1 MPLVEAL
8 ERCLQTLA
16 QRKPADDVGKV
27 VRALVVDLRGERQWV
42 TASDMVVDMRAVGI
56 QDFGPLVVLEH
67 LKDLDELALLLDHF
81 DVDVVWST
89 RAKWQRDAVESIPT
103 IATIATVPER
113 ARVLGET
120 DAHLRLTVYLPCWLA
135 ASRLERERALHALLM
150 GYWPDDSEAGIFRR
164 LLRRRPDIVAHAAT
178 LGRYGVGTVREAQ
191 AIAHAVAHP
200 SLETWTDEVGQLV
213 WVPTQRSIAA
223 AAERM
228 AARPR
233 EPEEAPAPPRRRRRK
248 AA

>member
-1 MPLVEAL
+1 MPLTDAL

-16 QRKPADDVGKV
+16 QRKPADDVGEV

-42 TASDMVVDMRAVGI
+42 TAHHMEVDMRAAGVV
-56 QDFGPLVVLEH
+56 DPGPRDVVA
-67 LKDLDELALLLDHF
+67 DLAEMDELALLLEHV

-89 RAKWQRDAVESIPT
+89 RAKWQRDAVDSIPT

-113 ARVLGET
+113 ARALGET
-120 DAHLRLTVYLPCWLA
+120 DAHLRLTVHLPCWLA

-150 GYWPDDSEAGIFRR
+150 GYCPDDAENPKR
-164 LLRRRPDIVAHAAT
+164 LLRHRPDVVAHAAT
-178 LGRYGVGTVREAQ
+178 LGRYGVGTLREAQ

-233 EPEEAPAPPRRRRRK
+233 VEEPEEAPAPPRRRRRK